1 MLQEMNEREER
12 LWFFDNEEQIDL
24 ELEKISTDVVKTNK
38 ISKREQKAIDDAY
51 IPPEVNA
58 KRN

>member
-1 MLQEMNEREER
+1 MNEREER
-12 LWFFDNEEQIDL
+12 LWFFDNEEEIDL
-24 ELEKISTDVVKTNK
+24 ELEKIATDVVKRNK

-51 IPPEVNA
+51 VPPEVDA